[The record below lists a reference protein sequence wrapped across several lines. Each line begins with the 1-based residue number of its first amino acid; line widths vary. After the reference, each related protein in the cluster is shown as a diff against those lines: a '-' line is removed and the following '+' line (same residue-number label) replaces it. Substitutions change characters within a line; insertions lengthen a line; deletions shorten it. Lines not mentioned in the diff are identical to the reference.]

1 MHFIIPWHSDYVFI
15 ISRLPDF
22 IILFSVSA
30 QDDNDISVTSEL
42 SVVGLDPADL
52 RLQLAGDLGNNTS
65 VND

>member
-1 MHFIIPWHSDYVFI
+1 M
-15 ISRLPDF
+15 
-22 IILFSVSA
+22 SA
-30 QDDNDISVTSEL
+30 QDDNDTSVTSEL